1 MSTYNEKEKELREML
16 IKTIFKS
23 LEDPDEVST
32 GTLDLV
38 ASLLVKRAIYYRL
51 IMRSIFSR
59 MRQLVLLM
67 IDGLSLHNRKTNHPL

>member
-38 ASLLVKRAIYYRL
+38 ASLLVKRAI
-51 IMRSIFSR
+51 
-59 MRQLVLLM
+59 
-67 IDGLSLHNRKTNHPL
+67 

>member
-23 LEDPDEVST
+23 LEDHDEVST

-38 ASLLVKRAIYYRL
+38 ASLLVKRAI
-51 IMRSIFSR
+51 
-59 MRQLVLLM
+59 
-67 IDGLSLHNRKTNHPL
+67 